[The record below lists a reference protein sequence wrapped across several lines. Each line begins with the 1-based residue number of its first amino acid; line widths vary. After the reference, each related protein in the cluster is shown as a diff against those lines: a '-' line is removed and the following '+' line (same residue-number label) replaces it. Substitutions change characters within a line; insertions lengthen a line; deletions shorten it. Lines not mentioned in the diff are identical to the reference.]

1 MSVDLGLDS
10 PRPIAIMP
18 LHPKIAAVVADLLGL
33 TPPPPALSVQRLVD
47 GQRLPVNDDVVG
59 TSGASLLLISVA
71 GEPESIQLVGGADHL
86 TVSMIGLRS
95 SLLYV
100 LGAAAAITLAREF
113 GSGIW
118 DDRKFFSN
126 EEHTSPEALLARLRV
141 AGRYHSLRE
150 AADHVHWGPAGGP

>member
-10 PRPIAIMP
+10 PRPIAITP
-18 LHPKIAAVVADLLGL
+18 LLPKIAAVLADLLGL
-33 TPPPPALSVQRLVD
+33 TTPPALSVQRLEE
-47 GQRLPVNDDVVG
+47 GRRLPSNDDVVG
-59 TSGASLLLISVA
+59 ASGASLLLISVA
-71 GEPESIQLVGGADHL
+71 GEAEAIQLVGGTDHL
-86 TVSMIGLRS
+86 AVSMTGLRS

-100 LGAAAAITLAREF
+100 LGAAAAIALAREF

-141 AGRYHSLRE
+141 AGRYHNLRE
-150 AADHVHWGPAGGP
+150 AAEHVHWGPAGGP